1 MNAAQQYLM
10 QARQQKSNQYH
21 NFVDDPHYGFV
32 QQPGMYAADGSA
44 AAAMPAAP
52 AAPVKKSQPYAI
64 TISSASGASV
74 SSFDVLGAYQ
84 YINNSGFTAAGN
96 LVIGSVTIS
105 SAIPNVT
112 YQELLYQSM
121 NNPFTVGLTYLS
133 CSSPTAQVQEVFSI
147 QTKDANG
154 TVVTIP
160 IVPNVDP
167 YQFQNGVNSVEQ
179 EYRIDG
185 YTKLTFA
192 NILPNAVLTVR
203 WFPSDNLNPARALAG
218 QSVGRNYGNPGVIRQ
233 NVAVLPGGP
242 ANFSGPSLIR
252 SRLG

>member
-1 MNAAQQYLM
+1 MSAAQKYLM
-10 QARQQKSNQYH
+10 QARNRNRNAYH
-21 NFVDDPHYGFV
+21 NFVDDGMNNYGFV
-32 QQPGMYAADGSA
+32 NQPSLYAADGA
-44 AAAMPAAP
+44 TAP
-52 AAPVKKSQPYAI
+52 AAPSAPVKRSQPYAI
-64 TISSASGASV
+64 TISSASGAAV
-74 SSFDVLGAYQ
+74 ENFDVLGAYQ
-84 YINNSGFTAAGN
+84 YINNSGFTAGGS

-105 SAIPNVT
+105 SAIPNVS
-112 YQELLYQSM
+112 YLELLYQSM

-133 CSSPTAQVQEVFSI
+133 CSSPVAQVQEVFSI

-167 YQFQNGVNSVEQ
+167 YQFQNGINAVNQ

-192 NILPNAVLTVR
+192 NILPNAILTIR
-203 WFPSDNLNPARALAG
+203 WFPSDNLNPARALGG
-218 QSVGRNYGNPGVIRQ
+218 QAVGRQFGNPGVIRENIQ
-233 NVAVLPGGP
+233 VVPGQAGFAGP
-242 ANFSGPSLIR
+242 TLMK

>member
-1 MNAAQQYLM
+1 MNIAQKYLM
-10 QARQQKSNQYH
+10 QARERLRGGNYH
-21 NFVDDPHYGFV
+21 NFVDDPMNNYGFV
-32 QQPGMYAADGSA
+32 NQPQMYQAAG
-44 AAAMPAAP
+44 PAAP
-52 AAPVKKSQPYAI
+52 AAPAKRSQPYAI
-64 TISSASGASV
+64 TISSASGAAV
-74 SSFDVLGAYQ
+74 TDFDVLGAYQ
-84 YINNSGFTAAGN
+84 YINNSGFTAAGS
-96 LVIGSVTIS
+96 LVIGSVTIF

-133 CSSPTAQVQEVFSI
+133 CSSPVAQVQEVFSI

-167 YQFQNGVNSVEQ
+167 YQFQNGINAVNQ

-192 NILPNAVLTVR
+192 NILPLAVLTIR
-203 WFPSDNLNPARALAG
+203 WFPSDNLNPARALGG
-218 QSVGRNYGNPGVIRQ
+218 QDVARQYGNPGVIRE
-233 NVAVLPGGP
+233 NVQVLPAGQ
-242 ANFSGPSLIR
+242 NFSGPALMR

>member
-1 MNAAQQYLM
+1 MN
-10 QARQQKSNQYH
+10 N
-21 NFVDDPHYGFV
+21 YGFV
-32 QQPGMYAADGSA
+32 NQPNMFNAAGG
-44 AAAMPAAP
+44 AP
-52 AAPVKKSQPYAI
+52 AAPSAPVKRSQPYAI
-64 TISSASGASV
+64 TISSASGAAV
-74 SSFDVLGAYQ
+74 SNFDVLGAYQ
-84 YINNSGFTAAGN
+84 YINNSGFTAGGD
-96 LVIGSVTIS
+96 LVIGSITIS

-133 CSSPTAQVQEVFSI
+133 CSTANQVQEVFSI

-167 YQFQNGVNSVEQ
+167 YQFQEGINAVNQ

-192 NILPNAVLTVR
+192 NILPNAVLTIR
-203 WFPSDNLNPARALAG
+203 WFPSDNLNPARALG
-218 QSVGRNYGNPGVIRQ
+218 GMDVGRSYGNPGVIRENLQ
-233 NVAVLPGGP
+233 VLPGGGG
-242 ANFSGPSLIR
+242 NFSGPTLVR